1 MMNYN
6 KTEIKPITT
15 RQVAVILLLLL
26 VIGSLVGFAIY
37 SIKKNRD
44 MKANSAR
51 VSSLRSQRVIR
62 SKNIPKS
69 NASAEPTKFTFIL
82 R

>member
-1 MMNYN
+1 MMNHN
-6 KTEIKPITT
+6 EIEIKPITT
-15 RQVAVILLLLL
+15 RQVAIILLMLFI
-26 VIGSLVGFAIY
+26 VGSLVGFAIY

-51 VSSLRSQRVIR
+51 ISSQHSQRVIR